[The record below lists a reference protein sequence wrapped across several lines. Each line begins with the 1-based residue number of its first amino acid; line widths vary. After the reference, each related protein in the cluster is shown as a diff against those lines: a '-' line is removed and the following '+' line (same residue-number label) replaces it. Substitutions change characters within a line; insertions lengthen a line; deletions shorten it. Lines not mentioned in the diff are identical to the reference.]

1 MVTSP
6 GLLGS
11 VTTVF
16 CLVRTSTWTILPSS
30 SQRCAI
36 ALTFGVASLHAVAFD
51 TDAINKDDKYTLE
64 TEFKK
69 LDIDS
74 NAQLSQA
81 EFDNDK
87 FFTKG
92 HFEKADINSDGTLN
106 QEEFVSYKSGAQK
119 QAAKR
124 VASDSFI
131 TSKAK
136 AELLAEK
143 ELKSLQISV
152 KTFNGVV
159 ILSGFVD
166 DEISKL
172 KAETIVSKIDGVKSV
187 KNGLVVKS

>member
-1 MVTSP
+1 MKI
-6 GLLGS
+6 L
-11 VTTVF
+11 
-16 CLVRTSTWTILPSS
+16 STKSITY
-30 SQRCAI
+30 AI
-36 ALTFGVASLHAVAFD
+36 TLAVGITSLHAFAFD

-69 LDIDS
+69 LDTDS
-74 NAQLSQA
+74 NAQLSEA
-81 EFDNDK
+81 EFYNDK

-92 HFEKADINSDGTLN
+92 HFVKADSNSDGLIN
-106 QEEFVSYKSGAQK
+106 QDEFVNYKAGAQK
-119 QAAKR
+119 QAVKR
-124 VASDSFI
+124 VASDSLI

-166 DEISKL
+166 DEISKV